1 MKYIFSLLLLLSSNA
16 WAWANASSI
25 LVIDVSTSRIIY
37 EHNSNSVRPIASIT
51 KLMTAMVSLELYGLN
66 DYVMIGKKQK
76 MSVKEL
82 LTRLLVRSDN
92 NAAGLLAKHHPQGR
106 SAFLSAM
113 NTKAKSLNLQS
124 TVFDDPSG
132 LSSDNISTAAEVAA
146 LTIEASKFDFIREI
160 SVVPQTKQF
169 TNTNFQILKDYHN
182 ILVSKTGFT
191 SAAGR
196 CLTMLVDH
204 GQTRYVII
212 ILGELTKVARE
223 TTARSLLQVSANKYN
238 YN

>member
-1 MKYIFSLLLLLSSNA
+1 MKYIFSLLLLLSSNV
-16 WAWANASSI
+16 WANASSI
-25 LVIDVSTSRIIY
+25 LVIDASTSRVVH

-76 MSVKEL
+76 TSVKEL

-92 NAAGLLAKHHPQGR
+92 NAADLLAKHHPQGR

-124 TVFDDPSG
+124 TVFNDPSG

-223 TTARSLLQVSANKYN
+223 TTARSLLQVSANKYS

>member
-25 LVIDVSTSRIIY
+25 LVIDANTFRVVH
-37 EHNSNSVRPIASIT
+37 EHNSGSVRPIASIT
-51 KLMTAMVSLELYGLN
+51 KLMTAIVSLELYNLD
-66 DYVMIGKKQK
+66 DYVMVGKKQK
-76 MSVKEL
+76 TSVKEL
-82 LTRLLVRSDN
+82 LTRLLILSDN
-92 NAAGLLAKHHPQGR
+92 NAAELLAKHHSQGR
-106 SAFLSAM
+106 NAFLTAM
-113 NTKAKSLNLQS
+113 NDKAKSLNLQA
-124 TVFDDPSG
+124 TVFNDPSG
-132 LSSDNISTAAEVAA
+132 IRSDNISTASEVAA

-169 TNTNFQILKDYHN
+169 TNTNFQILKDYSN

-196 CLTMLVDH
+196 CLTMLVDS

-212 ILGELTKVARE
+212 ILGELTKMARE
-223 TTARSLLQVSANKYN
+223 TTARTLLQVSANKYS

>member
-1 MKYIFSLLLLLSSNA
+1 MKYIFSLLLLLSSNV
-16 WAWANASSI
+16 WANASSI
-25 LVIDVSTSRIIY
+25 LVIDASTSRVVHEY
-37 EHNSNSVRPIASIT
+37 NSNSVRPIASIT

-76 MSVKEL
+76 TSVKEL

-92 NAAGLLAKHHPQGR
+92 NAADLLAKHHPQGR

-124 TVFDDPSG
+124 TVFNDPSG

-223 TTARSLLQVSANKYN
+223 TTARSLLQVSANKYS

>member
-16 WAWANASSI
+16 WANASSI
-25 LVIDVSTSRIIY
+25 LVIDASTSRVVH

-76 MSVKEL
+76 TSVKEL

-92 NAAGLLAKHHPQGR
+92 NAADLLAKHHPQGR

-124 TVFDDPSG
+124 TVFNDPSG

-160 SVVPQTKQF
+160 SVVPQTKEF

-223 TTARSLLQVSANKYN
+223 TTARSLLQVSANKYS

>member
-1 MKYIFSLLLLLSSNA
+1 MKYIFSLLLILSSNV
-16 WAWANASSI
+16 WANASSI
-25 LVIDVSTSRIIY
+25 LVIDASTSRVVH

-76 MSVKEL
+76 TSVKEL

-92 NAAGLLAKHHPQGR
+92 NAADLLAKHHPQGR

-124 TVFDDPSG
+124 TVFNDPSG

-223 TTARSLLQVSANKYN
+223 TTARSLLQVSANKYS

>member
-16 WAWANASSI
+16 WANASSI
-25 LVIDVSTSRIIY
+25 LVIDASTSRVVH

-92 NAAGLLAKHHPQGR
+92 NAADLLAKHHPQGR

-124 TVFDDPSG
+124 TVFNDPSG

-223 TTARSLLQVSANKYN
+223 TTARSLLQVSANKYS

>member
-1 MKYIFSLLLLLSSNA
+1 MKYIFSLLLLLSSNV
-16 WAWANASSI
+16 WANASSI
-25 LVIDVSTSRIIY
+25 LVIDASTSRVVH

-66 DYVMIGKKQK
+66 DYVMIGKKK
-76 MSVKEL
+76 KTSVKEL

-92 NAAGLLAKHHPQGR
+92 NAADLLAKHHPQGR

-124 TVFDDPSG
+124 TVFNDPSG

-223 TTARSLLQVSANKYN
+223 TTARSLLQVSANKYS

>member
-16 WAWANASSI
+16 WAWADASSI
-25 LVIDVSTSRIIY
+25 LVVDASTSRVIH
-37 EHNSNSVRPIASIT
+37 EHNSNSIRPIASIT
-51 KLMTAMVSLELYGLN
+51 KLMTAIVSLELYGLN
-66 DYVMIGKKQK
+66 DYVMISKKQK
-76 MSVKEL
+76 TSVKEL
-82 LTRLLVRSDN
+82 LTRLLIRSDN
-92 NAAGLLAKHHPQGR
+92 YAAEILAKHHPQGR
-106 SAFLSAM
+106 NAFLAAM
-113 NTKAKSLNLQS
+113 NAKAKNLNLHY
-124 TVFDDPSG
+124 TVFNDPSG
-132 LSSDNISTAAEVAA
+132 IRSDNISTAAEVAA

-160 SVVPQTKQF
+160 SVIPQTKQF

-191 SAAGR
+191 TAAGR

-212 ILGELTKVARE
+212 ILGELTKMARE
-223 TTARSLLQVSANKYN
+223 TTARTLLQVSANKYS